1 MHIVNNIEYWV
12 SGYLNIYEDH
22 KFSILTYEEKNTEV
36 EEPNLTPILLD
47 Y

>member
-12 SGYLNIYEDH
+12 SGYLNIYKDH
-22 KFSILTYEEKNTEV
+22 KFSILTHEEKNTEV